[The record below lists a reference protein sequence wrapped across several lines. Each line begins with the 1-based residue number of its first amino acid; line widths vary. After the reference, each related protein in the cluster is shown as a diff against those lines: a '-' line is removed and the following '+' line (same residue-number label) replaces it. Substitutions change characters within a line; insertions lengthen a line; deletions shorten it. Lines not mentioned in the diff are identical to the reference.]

1 MPVRRIR
8 GNQRSV
14 TGAITGADGNF
25 IDFESLLERD
35 FLVLTRF
42 RYPTAK
48 IEEQPLRVPYTTVRG
63 RKSHYTPDFLVEYDR
78 GPAELV
84 EVKPAKMLV
93 ENKEE
98 FQDRFS
104 AATEFAAAK
113 GWQFV
118 IRSEIDIRVPML
130 RNAHFLIH
138 YRTLKPKPELCA
150 RLLRTI
156 RTGPAPVSEVISSAI
171 REGSERYTA
180 IPQVWHL
187 VATGILDADLNA
199 PLNQASLVWMTARQ

>member
-1 MPVRRIR
+1 MPVRCIR

-48 IEEQPLRVPYTTVRG
+48 IEEQPLRISYVSALG
-63 RKSHYTPDFLVEYDR
+63 RKSQYTPDFLIEYDY

-84 EVKPAKMLV
+84 EVKPTRILV

-98 FQDRFS
+98 FRDR
-104 AATEFAAAK
+104 FAAAAEFSERK

-138 YRTLKPKPELCA
+138 YRSLKSKPDLCM
-150 RLLRTI
+150 RLLRAAK
-156 RTGPAPVSEVISSAI
+156 GGALPVGELISTAI
-171 REGSERYTA
+171 QDASERYMA

-187 VATGILDADLNA
+187 LATDFLDADLNV
-199 PLNQASLVWMTARQ
+199 PLNQGSLVWAHAR

>member
-35 FLVLTRF
+35 YLVLTRF

-48 IEEQPLRVPYTTVRG
+48 IEEQPLKVHYLSADG

-78 GPAELV
+78 GPLELV
-84 EVKPAKMLV
+84 EIKPTKILV
-93 ENKEE
+93 DDKEE
-98 FQDRFS
+98 LRDRF
-104 AATEFAAAK
+104 TAAAAFAKGK

-118 IRSEIDIRVPML
+118 IRSEIDIHVPML

-138 YRTLKPKPELCA
+138 YRALKPKPELCA
-150 RLLRTI
+150 RLLQIIKGARL
-156 RTGPAPVSEVISSAI
+156 PVGELISAAI
-171 REGSERYTA
+171 RDATERYFV

-187 VATGILDADLNA
+187 LATGILDADLNA
-199 PLNQASLVWMTARQ
+199 PLNQTSLVWVRTR